1 VAVGY
6 FLDVHLG
13 SDQWGFL
20 SNIDSKVILAAM
32 ANNILDKN
40 FQYRNKYTGLGYQI
54 GQNPGIINDD
64 LYYDKIWTDSI
75 ESQLSNWDGKDES
88 LIANQIWDVVFASP
102 RNNIQPSEGT
112 INNKGGYVFWSQDL
126 EFNIG
131 SGITPE
137 DMKDQFSGMISLL
150 WAGRKILGKGFKII
164 PVVSNSIQRNWDG
177 KNDYVDIA
185 ELINTD
191 LQKLNL
197 QKLPARTDGR
207 SWNLMSFLRESKLID
222 GFIGE
227 GYSPANIGQLDHN
240 SAPFVPHQNIPYAVM
255 GSWEKN
261 LKNASTPIQS
271 DYWGS
276 LPANAAAYFSD
287 ESAASNFKS
296 SSFQP
301 VKKNLF
307 AYNASALQVQ
317 NDVQIVD
324 LSDLSADERSLVKVN
339 LSRDANYTV
348 QAGFYSVANVQG
360 SVFDPITG
368 ELVSPGDDT
377 YERAAMSSENIIS
390 QLNDLSLSENGV
402 LNDDQVHELSR
413 GMIAPYVRILEP
425 GLERTYFSFSEAN
438 PDKMNHFA
446 QLSPNSFGIEDT
458 LGGGDLDYNDL
469 TVSLEF
475 LDVVA
480 AG

>member
-1 VAVGY
+1 MTLRQGEGDIGHYRCMSFVAFRKKCLALKSSDSLRQQVAVGY

-75 ESQLSNWDGKDES
+75 ESQLTNWDGKDES
-88 LIANQIWDVVFASP
+88 LIANQIWDGVFASP
-102 RNNIQPSEGT
+102 RNTIQPSEGT

-137 DMKDQFSGMISLL
+137 YKKDQFSGMISLL

-197 QKLPARTDGR
+197 QN
-207 SWNLMSFLRESKLID
+207 SQQELMD
-222 GFIGE
+222 
-227 GYSPANIGQLDHN
+227 
-240 SAPFVPHQNIPYAVM
+240 
-255 GSWEKN
+255 
-261 LKNASTPIQS
+261 
-271 DYWGS
+271 
-276 LPANAAAYFSD
+276 
-287 ESAASNFKS
+287 
-296 SSFQP
+296 
-301 VKKNLF
+301 
-307 AYNASALQVQ
+307 
-317 NDVQIVD
+317 D
-324 LSDLSADERSLVKVN
+324 L
-339 LSRDANYTV
+339 
-348 QAGFYSVANVQG
+348 
-360 SVFDPITG
+360 
-368 ELVSPGDDT
+368 
-377 YERAAMSSENIIS
+377 
-390 QLNDLSLSENGV
+390 
-402 LNDDQVHELSR
+402 
-413 GMIAPYVRILEP
+413 
-425 GLERTYFSFSEAN
+425 
-438 PDKMNHFA
+438 
-446 QLSPNSFGIEDT
+446 GI
-458 LGGGDLDYNDL
+458 
-469 TVSLEF
+469 
-475 LDVVA
+475 
-480 AG
+480 